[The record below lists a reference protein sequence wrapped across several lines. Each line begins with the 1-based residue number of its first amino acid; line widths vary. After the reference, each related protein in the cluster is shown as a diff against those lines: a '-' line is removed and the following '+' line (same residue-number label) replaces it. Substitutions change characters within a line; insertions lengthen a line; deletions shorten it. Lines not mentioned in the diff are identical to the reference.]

1 MSRKQWQIPRKPI
14 QISKPNFGGDHPS
27 YTWPDWLKHFLAV
40 IRLNHQLVEQKNRI
54 DGRTVHL
61 QQL

>member
-1 MSRKQWQIPRKPI
+1 MSTEEGRYLTANAMEPCC
-14 QISKPNFGGDHPS
+14 
-27 YTWPDWLKHFLAV
+27 TWPDWLKHFLAV